1 MRFPETE
8 MLEIV
13 AHMIP
18 VFVAPMTGVLV
29 TDYWLIRKHKL
40 IIPDLYRQDGIY
52 WYNFGLNWKA
62 FLVFFVVVAPS
73 MRMQSH
79 FL

>member
-1 MRFPETE
+1 
-8 MLEIV
+8 
-13 AHMIP
+13 
-18 VFVAPMTGVLV
+18 MTGILI

-40 IIPDLYRQDGIY
+40 IIPDLYRQEGIY

-73 MRMQSH
+73 MRMLPLSPY
-79 FL
+79 FGILETDNAPF